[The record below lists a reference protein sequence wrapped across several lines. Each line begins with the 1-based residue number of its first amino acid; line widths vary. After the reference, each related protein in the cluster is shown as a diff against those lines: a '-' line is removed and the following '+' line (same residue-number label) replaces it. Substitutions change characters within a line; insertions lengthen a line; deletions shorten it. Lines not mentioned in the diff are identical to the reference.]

1 MERSNGRKSDEI
13 ISGNLTEIWERQKKL
28 DRLRLSQAYEIL
40 SRIAPEIDSAGSAVE
55 AVGAISLAMR
65 EAEWL
70 NRFTTEDKLII
81 CRRAG
86 NRLREAGY
94 EPEDLLFTVRQE
106 QGASTIAYVE
116 NQYSTAAYEIF
127 TSKMPDARARI
138 YNSFTEMCEDTAA
151 GEVDAC
157 ILPIENTPDGKLLS
171 FYSLI
176 DRTDLKISAACD
188 LYGEDESRQTRYA
201 LLRRLI
207 PSPGSADELC
217 FEFSFA
223 PTPTLAI
230 DQMLNA
236 ALILGLSVYRI
247 DSVSLRYNQSNFI
260 LHPILQGDI
269 ESILVFALFLSLSA
283 AQYSPVGLFELMA

>member
-1 MERSNGRKSDEI
+1 MEKSDGRKSDRV

-28 DRLRLSQAYEIL
+28 DVLRLSQAYEIL
-40 SRIAPEIDSAGSAVE
+40 SRIELGIEGAGSAAE
-55 AVGAISLAMR
+55 AVGSVSLAMR

-70 NRFTTEDKLII
+70 DRFTTEDKLII
-81 CRRAG
+81 CRRLIM
-86 NRLREAGY
+86 RLREAGY
-94 EPEDLLFTVRQE
+94 EPEDLLSPARE
-106 QGASTIAYVE
+106 ESCASTIAYVE

-127 TSKMPDARARI
+127 TSKTPEARARI

-157 ILPIENTPDGKLLS
+157 IVPIENTPDGKLLS

-176 DRTDLKISAACD
+176 DRTDLKIAAACD

-207 PSPGSADELC
+207 PSPGGADELY

-223 PTPTLAI
+223 PTPTLAV
-230 DQMLNA
+230 DQMLSA
-236 ALILGLSVYRI
+236 ALLLGLSLYRI

-260 LHPILQGDI
+260 LHPILQGNI